1 MNSQVSRRASS
12 RVPHHADPPG
22 SRPRRVSDPQ
32 PVLAALADPTRR
44 AVFERLN
51 SKGPASA
58 SRLASELPVS
68 RQAIAKHLTV
78 LDSVGLVA
86 RAEKGREVVYSAS
99 VRPLSEVTAWLEEIG
114 ASWDVRLDRLK
125 ESFQQLR

>member
-1 MNSQVSRRASS
+1 VN
-12 RVPHHADPPG
+12 
-22 SRPRRVSDPQ
+22 DPQ
-32 PVLAALADPTRR
+32 PVLTALADPTRR

-68 RQAIAKHLTV
+68 RQAIAKHLTL

-86 RAEKGREVVYSAS
+86 RAEQGREVVYSAS
-99 VRPLSEVTAWLEEIG
+99 VGPLAEVTAWLERVG
-114 ASWDVRLDRLK
+114 ADWDVRLERLK
-125 ESFQQLR
+125 ETLQ